1 MPSALATP
9 PVGLSYVDSVLKR
22 VVLPA
27 LFRPTTHGT
36 LAEGLSETPSGPH
49 AVG

>member
-1 MPSALATP
+1 M
-9 PVGLSYVDSVLKR
+9 
-22 VVLPA
+22 
-27 LFRPTTHGT
+27 THGT